1 VDESIFV
8 YDSVVRHA
16 WVKKGSKPIVLKTG
30 SHKKT
35 FLFGALCSDG
45 RQMFRQAEGINGE
58 EFVRY
63 LKALKRKFKSFLL
76 FLDRAPAHNG
86 KTVEDFLEKN
96 RDCIVPVYFPKGSP
110 EFNPLEECWKQGKN
124 SILGNRIPS
133 SFGQLKKEISK
144 YYRTRRFKLDVTKY
158 LCQ

>member
-8 YDSVVRHA
+8 YDSVVRYTWA
-16 WVKKGSKPIVLKTG
+16 KKGSKPIVVKTG
-30 SHKKT
+30 SHRKT

-45 RQMFRQAEGINGE
+45 RQMFRQAEGIGSQ
-58 EFVRY
+58 EFVRF

-76 FLDRAPAHNG
+76 FLDGAPGHRG
-86 KTVEDFLEKN
+86 KAVEDFLEKN
-96 RDCIVPVYFPKGSP
+96 RDCIVPVYFPKRSP

-124 SILGNRIPS
+124 SILGNRVPA
-133 SFGQLKKEISK
+133 SFEQLKREISK
-144 YYRTRRFKLDVTKY
+144 YYRTKRFKLDITKY